1 MSVSRR
7 GGQSGKTGHYRN
19 CKTGFINRKP
29 VGRSCKPIVSVC
41 TRLNCVVSVKYLS
54 LLFSRCFYILRVCV
68 VFTQENSSIKQ
79 FAPHTITCDTIPPST
94 DNLRQVRLNFMTL
107 LLSVTVCIFRCFVF
121 DQCFLAPSW
130 ITNCFPPR
138 RRLRPSD
145 KFLPVLNVAF
155 FIILLQV
162 ETAD

>member
-1 MSVSRR
+1 MQTNRVSL
-7 GGQSGKTGHYRN
+7 HLAEL
-19 CKTGFINRKP
+19 
-29 VGRSCKPIVSVC
+29 RSFG
-41 TRLNCVVSVKYLS
+41 S
-54 LLFSRCFYILRVCV
+54 LLFSRCFYLLRVFV

-79 FAPHTITCDTIPPST
+79 FAPHTITCDTIPRST

-107 LLSVTVCIFRCFVF
+107 LLSVTVWIFRCFVL

-138 RRLRPSD
+138 CRLRPSD
-145 KFLPVLNVAF
+145 KFLPVLNVFF

-162 ETAD
+162 ETDQSRKRQSCNCNWINENISILKYCQKWGP

>member
-7 GGQSGKTGHYRN
+7 RGQSGKTGHYRN
-19 CKTGFINRKP
+19 YKTGFINRKP
-29 VGRSCKPIVSVC
+29 VGRSCKPIVLVC
-41 TRLNCVVSVKYLS
+41 TWMNCVVSVACCFPVVFICYVSVLFALKKTPRSNS
-54 LLFSRCFYILRVCV
+54 LLLIL
-68 VFTQENSSIKQ
+68 
-79 FAPHTITCDTIPPST
+79 ITCDTIPRSA

-107 LLSVTVCIFRCFVF
+107 LLSVTVWIFRCFVL

-138 RRLRPSD
+138 CRLRPSD

-155 FIILLQV
+155 LSFCF
-162 ETAD
+162 